1 MKSPLYKAA
10 GMKDNS
16 VGENTHLF
24 AQVSYRIE
32 NGIP

>member
-1 MKSPLYKAA
+1 MKSSLYKAT

-24 AQVSYRIE
+24 AQVFLQGME
-32 NGIP
+32 